1 MQIKNKVFLK
11 DVDVFIVDG
20 EYCRPSK
27 QFGYVDVSQ
36 IELIG
41 LMTICLLNE
50 GFMIDKTP
58 MGSVCYIVYDRAT
71 YKEIA
76 NSASLYDCLVEAIN
90 KLGADNAN

>member
-1 MQIKNKVFLK
+1 MINNKVFLK

-41 LMTICLLNE
+41 LMTQWLLDKDLDIKKRTDKYE
-50 GFMIDKTP
+50 VIGDCMIIRNT
-58 MGSVCYIVYDRAT
+58 
-71 YKEIA
+71 
-76 NSASLYDCLVEAIN
+76 SLYDCLVEAIN